1 MPVLIVSVGVCLG
14 NKEYEL
20 KQKQN
25 YAFKTI
31 SKDYKILLKSSQ
43 RIAKYKSKP
52 TNETILIF
60 KHPKLFFDL

>member
-1 MPVLIVSVGVCLG
+1 MPVSISSVGVCLG

-31 SKDYKILLKSSQ
+31 SKDFKILLKSSQ
-43 RIAKYKSKP
+43 RIAKYEVNQWTKS
-52 TNETILIF
+52 F
-60 KHPKLFFDL
+60 